1 MEEKLC
7 PMLVEIERKSRSGR
21 PAVPHSPQH
30 RQAAQLIEAIAGINE
45 CRAARL
51 RILSEEL
58 KGLQGP
64 LSPSTDLLSLSH
76 PISFNL
82 HLLCL
87 QSGLKDLRCLLLS
100 TRRLYC

>member
-1 MEEKLC
+1 
-7 PMLVEIERKSRSGR
+7 MLIAIERKSCSGR

-30 RQAAQLIEAIAGINE
+30 RQAAQLIEAIAGINK
-45 CRAARL
+45 RSATWI

-58 KGLQGP
+58 KGFQCP
-64 LSPSTDLLSLSH
+64 LSPSTPFLSLAP

-87 QSGLKDLRCLLLS
+87 QSGLKDLCRLLLS
-100 TRRLYC
+100 TRRLFS